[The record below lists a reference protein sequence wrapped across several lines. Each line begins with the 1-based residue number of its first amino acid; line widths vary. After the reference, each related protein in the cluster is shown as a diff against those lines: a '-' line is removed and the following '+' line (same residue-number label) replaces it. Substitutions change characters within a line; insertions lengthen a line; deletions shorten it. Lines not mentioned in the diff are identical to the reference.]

1 MYYVYYISYLLSV
14 QGPAVTNLILFL
26 FQELSMSRKIENWP
40 HIGFMFHLSSKCV
53 H

>member
-26 FQELSMSRKIENWP
+26 WVLGVALE
-40 HIGFMFHLSSKCV
+40 V
-53 H
+53 A